1 MKRNFRKAVTW
12 LLTAALL
19 ITALPGL
26 AGTSA
31 AAEEPAHTVED
42 MAELLGSGGEGGAE
56 SKSSSTITLYVENTG
71 NWGTVYAYAWK
82 DGTQYTGG
90 WPGTQMT
97 NEGNG
102 IWSITVSAEAV
113 NVIFNDG
120 SGTQTADLTIPTD
133 GSNLYDNTTG
143 TWSVY
148 SGGSGSGGNE
158 GGESGSVPAPDEEIT
173 LYVKNTAGWSV
184 VHAYTWSAEEYAIT
198 GAWPGDQMTAMGD
211 GIWSI
216 SVPARAKNVIF
227 NNGSAGSGNQT
238 SDLMIP
244 TDGSN
249 LYDNSTGAWSVYSGG
264 SGGGDEG
271 ESPATYTVTVT
282 ADPAEGGTVT
292 GGGTFAENS
301 SVTVSAEA
309 AEGYAFVSWVKNGT
323 FVGSNEAYTFT
334 VTEDVTMTALFE
346 SSGED
351 PNPGSSSG
359 SGDENAAAIF
369 RGTRT
374 DLRDESVYTLIITRF
389 YDGDTGNN
397 VHCWDDGQAGNPD
410 SDPAWRGD
418 FKGLV
423 ERLDYI
429 KALGFTAIRLN
440 SVAQNASGYDYH
452 GFHPINLKEIDFRY
466 ESDGYT
472 YEDLIDACHARG
484 LKVIQG
490 VVLNNTSNFGEE
502 NLRKLFEL
510 NEDAGWSITES
521 LIPTETLLA
530 QCPNY
535 ADMTPSEQ
543 YMARLDLLKESLN
556 ADGRYHQTVDGY
568 YWDTYLGQQAQI
580 AGDCVDLNTENPEVA
595 LYLAESCAWY
605 AQMGVDAIL
614 IDAAKHI
621 NRWTFNEGILP
632 LLNNLLNQ
640 AGLELDI
647 FCELDSR
654 VRDTWNHNNPSS
666 SVPFYTWAETETEWQ
681 NNWNDDHP
689 TDNIQTSI
697 DHYNAHDTLD
707 EFVVPTSD
715 NAQLNGITYHT
726 PDYSQS
732 NGMHPFDFTM
742 MWNFENAYNA
752 FRAGLAEDPYFNDST
767 WNLMSVDNWDYG
779 PDGMEKY
786 RYSAGPQAWKEN
798 LNLMFTFRGIPSIQY
813 GTEVEF
819 QKGKVIDVGPN
830 APLSETGRAYYG
842 DYLKGTVTA
851 TDFGTYEA
859 TGKVADTLNSELSQH
874 LRMLNELRRA
884 IPALRKGQ
892 YTTNSKYI
900 NGNMAFIRRYTNA
913 DEGIDSLAL
922 VTITDGATFKNIP
935 NGKYV
940 DAVSGDVRMVTS
952 GTLTVQTSGRGGLA
966 VYVCCADG
974 FTGLDA
980 APSAASRTLRF
991 NPNGGTGTIDSI
1003 SIKGNEKATL
1013 PDCTFTAPA
1022 CSEFL
1027 GWNVNGTLY
1036 QPGDEVEFP
1045 VDSMARA
1052 MWEEVHTAPNHS
1064 VAWASD
1070 FSSAVAIIECSGC
1083 GSREVLDCEITSQW
1097 NKDET
1102 SGGIALSVTASVS
1115 GEPAVADTKR
1125 ILTLTRSG
1133 DTLTITNAMV
1143 QAADPVGMVIM
1154 VAGYQAGGQMTGC
1167 QIMEDV
1173 TGVTSETLTVT
1184 GDTIKVFFLNSETY
1198 QPLFVWAEL

>member
-26 AGTSA
+26 AGTSV

-56 SKSSSTITLYVENTG
+56 SKTSSTITLYVRNTA

-102 IWSITVSAEAV
+102 IWSISVSTEAAT
-113 NVIFNDG
+113 VIFNDG
-120 SGTQTADLTIPTD
+120 SDTLTADLTIPTD
-133 GSNLYDNTTG
+133 GSNLYDNTTD

-173 LYVKNTAGWSV
+173 LYVKNTAGWSE
-184 VHAYTWSAEEYAIT
+184 VHAYTWRAEEPAIT

-216 SVPARAKNVIF
+216 SVPARAKNVVF
-227 NNGSAGSGNQT
+227 NKGVGGSGNQT
-238 SDLMIP
+238 SDLTIP

-249 LYDNSTGAWSVYSGG
+249 LYDNSTDTWSVYSGG

-271 ESPATYTVTVT
+271 ERPATYTVTVI

-309 AEGYAFVSWVKNGT
+309 AEGYAFVSWVKNGAFIEPT
-323 FVGSNEAYTFT
+323 AEYTFT

-359 SGDENAAAIF
+359 SGDENAATIF

-490 VVLNNTSNFGEE
+490 VVLNNTSNYGEE

-510 NEDAGWSITES
+510 NKDAGWSVTES

-530 QCPNY
+530 QYPEY
-535 ADMTPSEQ
+535 ANMTQGEQ
-543 YMARLDLLKESLN
+543 FQARLNMLKANLTPTLN
-556 ADGRYHQTVDGY
+556 ADEHYHREISMGY
-568 YWDTYLGQQAQI
+568 ESYLEQQGQI

-632 LLNNLLNQ
+632 LLNELLDQ

-654 VRDTWNHNNPSS
+654 VRETWNHNNPSS
-666 SVPFYTWAETETEWQ
+666 SVPFYTWAETEAKWQ

-715 NAQLNGITYHT
+715 NAQLNGITYHA

-732 NGMHPFDFTM
+732 SGMHPFDFTM
-742 MWNFENAYNA
+742 MWNFGDAYNA

-779 PDGMEKY
+779 PDGMEKT
-786 RYSAGPQAWKEN
+786 RYSKEPQVWKEN
-798 LNLMFTFRGIPSIQY
+798 LNLMFTFRGIPSILY
-813 GTEVEF
+813 GSEVEF

-830 APLSETGRAYYG
+830 APLSQTGRAYYG
-842 DYLKGTVTA
+842 DYLKGAVTA

-892 YTTNSKYI
+892 YTTD
-900 NGNMAFIRRYTNA
+900 GNYVSGNMMAFIRRYTNA

-922 VTITDGATFKNIP
+922 VTITGGATFKNIP

-940 DAVSGDVRMVTS
+940 DAVSGDVKNVTN
-952 GTLTVQTSGRGGLA
+952 GTLTVQMSAKGSLA

-1052 MWEEVHTAPNHS
+1052 MW
-1064 VAWASD
+1064 
-1070 FSSAVAIIECSGC
+1070 
-1083 GSREVLDCEITSQW
+1083 
-1097 NKDET
+1097 
-1102 SGGIALSVTASVS
+1102 
-1115 GEPAVADTKR
+1115 
-1125 ILTLTRSG
+1125 LTLTRSG
-1133 DTLTITNAMV
+1133 DTLTITHSAA
-1143 QAADPVGMVIM
+1143 QEADPVDMMIV
-1154 VAGYQAGGQMTGC
+1154 VAGYQAGAQMSSYQVVET
-1167 QIMEDV
+1167 V
-1173 TGVTSETLTVT
+1173 TGITRVPLTVT
-1184 GDTIKVFFLNSETY
+1184 GDTMKVFFLNPKTY
-1198 QPLFVWAEL
+1198 EPLFAWAEL